1 MEERV
6 CPNGWNHCEMCSHE
20 RKCIAGLYHGE
31 IETIVLAAEI
41 AEAVVSKAAIESAM
55 KIKGT
60 WFEGF
65 NRMCEEERW
74 QDYRKYHIADL
85 IYKEPIT
92 CMGGPTRPGGGS
104 KSKVK
109 KSPKGNKPTQYLW
122 GEFR

>member
-6 CPNGWNHCEMCSHE
+6 CPNGWKHCEMCSHE

-74 QDYRKYHIADL
+74 RDYRKYHVGDL
-85 IYKEPIT
+85 MYKEPYKAMAGAIV
-92 CMGGPTRPGGGS
+92 PGGGS
-104 KSKVK
+104 KSNVK
-109 KSPKGNKPTQYLW
+109 KSNKGCKPTVYIW
-122 GEFR
+122 GATI